1 MNNTATPFSINGLEA
16 EILTDIDAGFVNY
29 VYDFYGRDEVYGEEF
44 FPPHGVTIA
53 EIMLATKIRKL
64 MNIDLPFGGDT
75 IDREIVRDIMLE
87 SRKASPIQGKYKKPT
102 V

>member
-29 VYDFYGRDEVYGEEF
+29 VYDFYGREGIYGKEF
-44 FPPHGVTIA
+44 FPPHGVTFA

-87 SRKASPIQGKYKKPT
+87 ARKSYSAQGEYKKPT

>member
-1 MNNTATPFSINGLEA
+1 METSTPFSINGLEA

-29 VYDFYGRDEVYGEEF
+29 VHDFYGRDEVYGEEF

-64 MNIDLPFGGDT
+64 MNIDLPFGGDS

-87 SRKASPIQGKYKKPT
+87 ARKSYSAQGEYKKPT